1 MKKTIIVLLLLT
13 LYFPSFAQQD
23 SQYTQYMYNTLT
35 INPGYTGTSGVTNI
49 LGIYRAQWVGLD
61 GAPKTANL
69 SIQGPVSKNGQG
81 LGFTVIN
88 DRIGATNETTAAI
101 NYSYPIKL
109 SEDVKL
115 SLGLSA
121 VGNFWDIDY
130 NKLTIHDQN
139 DLDLVGKLSKFSP
152 NVGVGAYMYSDKWYV
167 GISIPRILETE
178 FFDDIQT
185 SVVTRKK
192 HFYMMGGYVFTLSDA
207 VKFKPAAMLKAVSGS
222 PLGVDLSVNF
232 LLEEKFTLGVAYR
245 WDAAVSAMAGFQV
258 AEGLNIGYAYDFDT
272 SKLGKYNSGSHEI
285 FLRFDLFSASKS
297 RIMTPRFF

>member
-1 MKKTIIVLLLLT
+1 MKKIILVLLLLAVF
-13 LYFPSFAQQD
+13 FPSFAQQD
-23 SQYTQYMYNTLT
+23 AQYTQYMYNTMT

-69 SIQGPVSKNGQG
+69 SVQGPVSENGQG
-81 LGFTVIN
+81 LGLSIIN
-88 DRIGATNETTAAI
+88 DQIGPTSETTAAI
-101 NYSYPIKL
+101 NYSYPVNL

-121 VGNFWDIDY
+121 VGNFWDIDH

-139 DLDLVGKLSKFSP
+139 DLDLIGNLNKFSP
-152 NVGVGAYMYSDKWYV
+152 NIGAGVYVHSSKWYA
-167 GISIPRILETE
+167 GISIPRILETK
-178 FFDDIQT
+178 FYDDIQS

-192 HFYMMGGYVFTLSDA
+192 HFYMMGGYVFDLSDA
-207 VKFKPAAMLKAVSGS
+207 VKFKPAAMIKAVTGS
-222 PLGVDLSVNF
+222 PLGVDLSANF

-245 WDAAVSAMAGFQV
+245 WDAAVSALAGFQIS
-258 AEGLNIGYAYDFDT
+258 EGLNIGYAYDFDT

-285 FLRFDLFSASKS
+285 FLRFELFPKSKS

>member
-1 MKKTIIVLLLLT
+1 MKKTIILLLLLT
-13 LYFPSFAQQD
+13 VYFPSFAQQD

-69 SIQGPVSKNGQG
+69 SIQGPVSSNGQG

-88 DRIGATNETTAAI
+88 DQIGATSETTAAI
-101 NYSYPIKL
+101 NYSYPITL

-130 NKLTIHDQN
+130 NKLTIQNQN
-139 DLDLVGKLSKFSP
+139 DIDLAGKLSKFSP
-152 NVGVGAYMYSDKWYV
+152 NIGAGVFMYSDKWYV
-167 GISIPRILETE
+167 GVSIPKILETE
-178 FFDDIQT
+178 FYDDIQT
-185 SVVTRKK
+185 SMVTRKK

-207 VKFKPAAMLKAVSGS
+207 VKFKPAAMIKAVVGS
-222 PLGVDLSVNF
+222 PLGVDLSANF

-258 AEGLNIGYAYDFDT
+258 SEGLNIGYAYDFDT
-272 SKLGKYNSGSHEI
+272 SKLGRYNSGSHEV
-285 FLRFDLFSASKS
+285 FLRFDLLSLAKS
-297 RIMTPRFF
+297 RIITPRFF

>member
-222 PLGVDLSVNF
+222 PLGVDLSLNF